1 MSDLGISAAKAYLS
15 TAQTLAGTKPQ
26 GADGLGGIGGIDGM
40 SGPGFGDILNNTI
53 ASVTNAGA
61 SAEGAMTNAATG
73 RADLVDVVTAV
84 AAAEST
90 LETVVAVRDEV
101 IKAYQDIMRMPI

>member
-1 MSDLGISAAKAYLS
+1 MSDLGINAAKAYLS
-15 TAQTLAGTKPQ
+15 TAQA
-26 GADGLGGIGGIDGM
+26 M
-40 SGPGFGDILNNTI
+40 SGAAAQPAQQIGPAFGDILNSAVGSI
-53 ASVTNAGA
+53 SQAGA
-61 SAEGAMTNAATG
+61 TAESAITNAAMG

-84 AAAEST
+84 AAAEAT

>member
-1 MSDLGISAAKAYLS
+1 MSDLGVSAAKAYLQ

-26 GADGLGGIGGIDGM
+26 GADALGGMTG
-40 SGPGFGDILNNTI
+40 GPGFGDILNSAI
-53 ASVTNAGA
+53 GQVTNAGHG
-61 SAEGAMTNAATG
+61 AEGAITNAATG

>member
-1 MSDLGISAAKAYLS
+1 MSDLGINAAKAYLS
-15 TAQTLAGTKPQ
+15 TAQTISGSATSPAQ
-26 GADGLGGIGGIDGM
+26 QIG
-40 SGPGFGDILNNTI
+40 SGFGEILNSAVSSI
-53 ASVTNAGA
+53 SNAGA
-61 SAEGAMTNAATG
+61 TAEGAITNAAMG

-84 AAAEST
+84 AAAEAT